1 MGPKDGIKVTGL
13 SIKCIYLLSH
23 LTSLGVFSPSISWA
37 LWVNVLLLL
46 GLEMKQEL
54 MDFEFFFSFFGGFGI
69 IFHDSPR
76 EGERSGSCLLHPYFC
91 LVGFQARGGDT
102 YYNCSEVPTE
112 AQVVQALWVPCC
124 GKKLKK
130 IWHVIIE
137 ILNRTHPD

>member
-23 LTSLGVFSPSISWA
+23 FTSLGIFSPSISWA
-37 LWVNVLLLL
+37 LWVNVLLPL
-46 GLEMKQEL
+46 GLEMKQKL
-54 MDFEFFFSFFGGFGI
+54 LDFEFFFSFFGGFGI

-112 AQVVQALWVPCC
+112 AQVVQALWIPCC

-130 IWHVIIE
+130 N
-137 ILNRTHPD
+137 LACDNRNTEQNSP

>member
-54 MDFEFFFSFFGGFGI
+54 MDFEFFFFFFWW
-69 IFHDSPR
+69 
-76 EGERSGSCLLHPYFC
+76 
-91 LVGFQARGGDT
+91 
-102 YYNCSEVPTE
+102 
-112 AQVVQALWVPCC
+112 LWNY
-124 GKKLKK
+124 LS
-130 IWHVIIE
+130 
-137 ILNRTHPD
+137 